1 MKKNIITLIIT
12 VFAIFSAGAQY
23 PDHILIEPLL
33 KTDSTS
39 AGQKIIYPKVE
50 NAEVS
55 MLKITLK
62 PGSSTGWH
70 KHDIPLFAYIM
81 KGVLTVETEDGK
93 QLQFET
99 GSAMSEVIGLH
110 HQGINK
116 GKEDVVLI
124 AIYLGG
130 KGIPLSVPKE
140 TPGKPKN

>member
-1 MKKNIITLIIT
+1 MKKNIITLIIA
-12 VFAIFSAGAQY
+12 VFAMFSAGAQY
-23 PDHILIEPLL
+23 PDHIIVEPLL

-124 AIYLGG
+124 TIYLGG

-140 TPGKPKN
+140 TPEKPKN